1 MGLTTER
8 HGAADD
14 DVVDDVTSTRGRT
27 RRARQPANTC
37 AQAQRVARPVQL
49 QQPTAAPPR
58 TWCVH
63 PRCIYNTCGLFSGT
77 CTCAL
82 ALSVSNLCSTQA
94 ARSQKINKEE
104 VIPPSP
110 YPFLPPLPSPF
121 PLKVVPLPRLRPWGA
136 PKLPQRVRAEPGRQ
150 THLSHFELSKTRPV
164 TTDNMTSDEGI

>member
-104 VIPPSP
+104 IISLSLSASPSLSLSLKSSTPSP
-110 YPFLPPLPSPF
+110 IAAMGSAEAPPAGPG
-121 PLKVVPLPRLRPWGA
+121 GA
-136 PKLPQRVRAEPGRQ
+136 PPPNAFVTLWAFRANASR
-150 THLSHFELSKTRPV
+150 
-164 TTDNMTSDEGI
+164 DN